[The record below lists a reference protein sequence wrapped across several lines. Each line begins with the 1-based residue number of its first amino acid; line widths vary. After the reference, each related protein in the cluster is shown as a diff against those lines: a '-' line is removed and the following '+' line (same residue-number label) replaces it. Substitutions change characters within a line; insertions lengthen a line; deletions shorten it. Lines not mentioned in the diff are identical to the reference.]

1 MCGIELELIS
11 VSASEYNC
19 FLCRGRKLL
28 GFGVCIK
35 IKWVFVSG
43 HSNRLGFRM
52 RAANRFVDLI
62 VVRVAEI
69 ELVSLWGIDLL

>member
-1 MCGIELELIS
+1 MVG
-11 VSASEYNC
+11 
-19 FLCRGRKLL
+19 GRNK
-28 GFGVCIK
+28 
-35 IKWVFVSG
+35 
-43 HSNRLGFRM
+43 LGFRM